1 MMVDM
6 TVSPTQQRLGAI
18 ITLPRAYLLM
28 SLLLLAQFVLGMA
41 VNLFVT
47 IPTHHPGAHPSNYL
61 TGSGRSVGWAIP
73 HGGVWLAAHV
83 SLGLALV
90 LGGIVTITL
99 ATRSGNRVSMAT
111 SALGGA
117 AILGAAFNG
126 ASFLDF
132 NQDYSSMIMAGLF
145 AVAIGSYVVGLA
157 APALRSTPT
166 VTPDSATPRL

>member
-6 TVSPTQQRLGAI
+6 TTSPTQQRPGAI

-47 IPTHHPGAHPSNYL
+47 IPTHHPGAHPSNYF
-61 TGSGRSVGWAIP
+61 TGSARSIGWAIP

-90 LGGIVTITL
+90 LGGIVTLTL
-99 ATRSGNRVSMAT
+99 ATRSGKRAAIST
-111 SALGGA
+111 SVLGGA

-145 AVAIGSYVVGLA
+145 AVAVGSYVLGLA
-157 APALRSTPT
+157 APSLRGTT
-166 VTPDSATPRL
+166 AATPG